1 MFGNKATRNP
11 PNFETPKFESHS
23 MNRSSDTA
31 MKGIQKLLASKNFQ
45 STEELK
51 KYLNDQLVGKSLSDL
66 SALMDHNN
74 EPKTDLERAE
84 SLIDS
89 LKGNESPS
97 EIIRTAK
104 QALKISQ
111 ECLGAWLELGIH
123 ENDHDKALEL
133 FEQGIQ
139 HGRVR
144 FADLIATLDGQNG
157 LWGWVEARDF
167 MRLLQQRAIVL
178 ELLGKV
184 EDAIVA
190 YQEMMVLNP
199 NDNQGIRGD
208 LLRDLMICR
217 RIDDSRALLNRY
229 PDDFLVDF
237 VYGRVL
243 IGFLEIMDKVDAWAP
258 DADDLSAPIT
268 PITVMKRLGPEFDAA
283 KKELRIALR
292 NNPFVPWVITDEGL
306 MAVKTPDQVVHGGPY
321 EAVIYSQKWAYVWF
335 VAVLPYIALTASIKT
350 DLVNYAKSSMLKSE
364 LMDVLN
370 QLESAEVDPWWDGFK
385 SDQPYK
391 TRNN

>member
-1 MFGNKATRNP
+1 MSGSGAKRNLP
-11 PNFETPKFESHS
+11 DRGTPKFEPHA

-31 MKGIQKLLASKNFQ
+31 MKGIQKLLISKNFQ
-45 STEELK
+45 STEELEK
-51 KYLNDQLVGKSLSDL
+51 FLNDNLMGKPLGDL
-66 SALMDHNN
+66 SALMDGGQ
-74 EPKTDLERAE
+74 EPETDLERAE

-89 LKGNESPS
+89 LKGDESPS
-97 EIIRTAK
+97 EVIRTAK
-104 QALKISQ
+104 QALKLSK
-111 ECLGAWLELGIH
+111 ECLSAWLELGMH
-123 ENDHDKALEL
+123 EKDYAKALEL

-139 HGRVR
+139 HGRAR

-167 MRLLQQRAIVL
+167 MRLLHQRAIAL
-178 ELLGKV
+178 ELLGEV
-184 EDAIVA
+184 EDAIVT
-190 YQEMMVLNP
+190 YQKMMVLNP

-217 RIDDSRALLNRY
+217 RIEDSRALLNRF
-229 PDDFLVDF
+229 PDDVLVDF

-243 IGFLEIMDKVDAWAP
+243 IGFLEIMDNVEVWAP

-268 PITVMKRLGPEFDAA
+268 PIAVMKRLGPEFDAA

-292 NNPFVPWVITDEGL
+292 NNPFVPWVITDSGL
-306 MAVKTPDQVVHGGPY
+306 MAVEAPDQMVCGGPY

-350 DLVNYAKSSMLKSE
+350 NLVNDAKSHMLKLE

-370 QLESAEVDPWWDGFK
+370 QLESAEEDPWWDKF
-385 SDQPYK
+385 
-391 TRNN
+391 